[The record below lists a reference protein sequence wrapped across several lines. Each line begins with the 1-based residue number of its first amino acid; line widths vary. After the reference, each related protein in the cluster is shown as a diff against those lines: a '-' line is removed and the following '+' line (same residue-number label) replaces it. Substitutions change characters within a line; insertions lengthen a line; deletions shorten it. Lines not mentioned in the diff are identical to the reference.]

1 LSRVYQKS
9 WKSATHMTTA
19 QKDWIRIFRPIK
31 NKFAPVKTLGTS
43 VAENEDET
51 FYQKKKAE
59 SRAVL

>member
-1 LSRVYQKS
+1 
-9 WKSATHMTTA
+9 MTTA

-51 FYQKKKAE
+51 FYQKKKGGITCSFVGYKTLGVSQE
-59 SRAVL
+59 KFN

>member
-1 LSRVYQKS
+1 
-9 WKSATHMTTA
+9 MTTA

-31 NKFAPVKTLGTS
+31 TKFVPVKTLGTS

-51 FYQKKKAE
+51 FYQKKAE

>member
-1 LSRVYQKS
+1 
-9 WKSATHMTTA
+9 MTTA